1 MDDDYRLTESCES
14 FGNISEKKQVLMNEI
29 KSSHPRA
36 KDIHKIVSENTSEYK
51 SKFLEVYCYRCAY
64 CGTSLRI
71 NTKSQFEFDHF
82 IPKTSNRFKSESDA
96 GFIENLVLACHTCNH
111 NKSNFELSENSQEIL
126 NPDFEKIKKIYYR
139 DNMFYIRVSQ
149 DASHEAME
157 FYKKLELGR
166 ETCRIDYLLL
176 SMMELRDKIVNDDS
190 FCCRLNELIDL
201 LLCKRNS
208 MI

>member
-1 MDDDYRLTESCES
+1 
-14 FGNISEKKQVLMNEI
+14 
-29 KSSHPRA
+29 
-36 KDIHKIVSENTSEYK
+36 
-51 SKFLEVYCYRCAY
+51 
-64 CGTSLRI
+64 
-71 NTKSQFEFDHF
+71 
-82 IPKTSNRFKSESDA
+82 
-96 GFIENLVLACHTCNH
+96 
-111 NKSNFELSENSQEIL
+111 
-126 NPDFEKIKKIYYR
+126 
-139 DNMFYIRVSQ
+139 MFYIRVSQ